1 MIAWIG
7 FTIPTLF
14 ADQVAD
20 KVFDKA
26 IADADLIVK
35 LLSPQGELQTLIDC
49 HRDRITK
56 IFSEYNGNPT
66 EKSSLE
72 KNLKETDRK
81 TTVLKSC
88 YKEALGYRQKI
99 VDTKTEYLIIVGSGD
114 SDSADT
120 CLNKLYELHNK
131 MSALVDL
138 VADGVASK

>member
-1 MIAWIG
+1 M
-7 FTIPTLF
+7 
-14 ADQVAD
+14 
-20 KVFDKA
+20 
-26 IADADLIVK
+26 
-35 LLSPQGELQTLIDC
+35 
-49 HRDRITK
+49 
-56 IFSEYNGNPT
+56 
-66 EKSSLE
+66 
-72 KNLKETDRK
+72 
-81 TTVLKSC
+81 LKSC